1 MSLLKRAP
9 HVTALA
15 VVSVLMSL
23 GLAVATFY
31 VRVLTRHAIHHFA
44 NAQSDSKILGVT
56 IIREALR
63 HPDVLVDF
71 GSSEMIRGQGRPF
84 YGPAFFAKAPSG
96 FVLFPVA
103 DLGAT
108 PLAELLRV
116 AAAGPVVRGKRLIV
130 SFTPQV
136 FIGKGHDRFDEAY
149 RGNFS
154 PLQATVLAF
163 SNDLSPALAGDLASQ
178 LLKHAAT
185 LRHELLLRVA
195 LSARAR
201 DNGFGKAM
209 YLALYPLGMMQE
221 GFYRIADDVL
231 VWRALSDRKDKNRSP
246 RTTIEPPNWSV
257 LADSADRF
265 TRAHAS
271 SNQWGIE
278 DKFFAQQGG
287 YFVKQKGT
295 KDSTEWL
302 ANLNEGYGWPEL
314 DLLLRLL
321 KERGAKPLIIT
332 TPKHGLFDEF
342 AGLNAPVRSRYYE
355 KFRAAVAPYG
365 FPVETFEQYDTVKY
379 FLNDPDSHLSPRGW
393 LRYDQLV
400 DAFYHDS
407 LR

>member
-1 MSLLKRAP
+1 
-9 HVTALA
+9 
-15 VVSVLMSL
+15 MSL

-44 NAQSDSKILGVT
+44 NTQSDSKILGVT
-56 IIREALR
+56 IIREAFR
-63 HPDVLVDF
+63 HPDVLTNF
-71 GSSEMIRGQGRPF
+71 GSSEMIRGRGRPF

-96 FVLFPVA
+96 FVLFSVA

-108 PLAELLRV
+108 PLSELLRV
-116 AAAGPVVRGKRLIV
+116 AAAGPAVRGKRLIV

-136 FIGKGHDRFDEAY
+136 FTSKGHNRFDQAY

-163 SNDLSPALAGDLASQ
+163 SNDLSPALARDLAAQ

-185 LRHELLLRVA
+185 LRDEILLRAA

-201 DNGFGKAM
+201 DTRLGKAM
-209 YLALYPLGMMQE
+209 YMALYPLGMIQE
-221 GFYRIADDVL
+221 CFYRIADDFL
-231 VWRALSDRKDKNRSP
+231 VWRSLSNLKRRDRAP
-246 RTTIEPPNWSV
+246 RTTAEALNWNV
-257 LADSADRF
+257 LADSADRY

-271 SNQWGIE
+271 GNQWGIE
-278 DKFFAQQGG
+278 DKFFAQFGR
-287 YFVKQKGT
+287 YFLKNEGA

-302 ANLNEGYGWPEL
+302 ANLKEGYGWPEL

-321 KERGAKPLIIT
+321 QERGAQPLVVT
-332 TPKHGLFDEF
+332 MPKHGLFDEF
-342 AGLNAPVRSRYYE
+342 AGLSAPVRSRYYD
-355 KFRAAVAPYG
+355 KFRAAVVPYG

-379 FLNDPDSHLSPRGW
+379 FLNDPDGHMSPKGW

>member
-1 MSLLKRAP
+1 MNLVKRAP
-9 HVTALA
+9 HVAALLA
-15 VVSVLMSL
+15 ALWLTSV

-31 VRVLTRHAIHHFA
+31 VRGRVRHSIHHFTT
-44 NAQSDSKILGVT
+44 AQTDSKILGVT
-56 IIREALR
+56 IIREAFR
-63 HPDVLVDF
+63 HADVLPDF
-71 GSSEMIRGQGRPF
+71 GSSEMVRGRGRPF
-84 YGPAFFAKAPSG
+84 YGPAFFASAPSG

-116 AAAGPVVRGKRLIV
+116 AAAGPAVRDKRLII

-136 FIGKGHDRFDEAY
+136 FTSKAHDRFDQAY

-163 SNDLSPALAGDLASQ
+163 SNDLSPALTRDLAAQ
-178 LLKHAAT
+178 LLKHGAT
-185 LRHELLLRVA
+185 LRHELLLATA
-195 LSARAR
+195 LRAR
-201 DNGFGKAM
+201 TSDTSLGRLG
-209 YLALYPLGMMQE
+209 YLTLYPLGRLQE
-221 GFYRIADDVL
+221 AFYRLADDFL
-231 VWRALSDRKDKNRSP
+231 VWRALSDRNGIGRLP
-246 RTTIEPPNWSV
+246 RRAREPLNWTL

-265 TRAHAS
+265 TRAHS
-271 SNQWGIE
+271 SGNAWGIE
-278 DKFFAQQGG
+278 DKFFAENGR
-287 YFVKQKGT
+287 YFLKQEGA
-295 KDSTEWL
+295 KDSVEWL
-302 ANLNEGYGWPEL
+302 ANLQEGYGWPEL

-321 KERGAKPLIIT
+321 KERGAKPLIVT

-342 AGLNAPVRSRYYE
+342 AGLNAPVRSRYYD

-379 FLNDPDSHLSPRGW
+379 FLNDPDSHLSPKGW

-400 DAFYHDS
+400 DAYYHDS